1 MQVKS
6 RQRVADHGEVFTNI
20 REVNAMLDL
29 VKQETER
36 IDSRFLEPACGTGN
50 FLSEILRRKLNEVK
64 AKYQASQYEFEFNA
78 VVAVS
83 SVYGIDILEDN
94 VRECRKRL
102 FEIFDQEYYQP
113 LYKDQCKLDCRKSVK
128 YILGLNIVW
137 GDALTMKSMADPDA
151 GIIFPEWSPIN
162 GNTIQR
168 RDFAFNM
175 LVPNHSNTAA
185 DYEQDI
191 FGMISERGEDVYIP
205 QPQKAYKP
213 MHFLELEREAK

>member
-1 MQVKS
+1 
-6 RQRVADHGEVFTNI
+6 
-20 REVNAMLDL
+20 
-29 VKQETER
+29 
-36 IDSRFLEPACGTGN
+36 
-50 FLSEILRRKLNEVK
+50 
-64 AKYQASQYEFEFNA
+64 
-78 VVAVS
+78 
-83 SVYGIDILEDN
+83 
-94 VRECRKRL
+94 
-102 FEIFDQEYYQP
+102 
-113 LYKDQCKLDCRKSVK
+113 
-128 YILGLNIVW
+128 
-137 GDALTMKSMADPDA
+137 MKSMADPDA

-213 MHFLELEREAK
+213 MHFLELEREVK